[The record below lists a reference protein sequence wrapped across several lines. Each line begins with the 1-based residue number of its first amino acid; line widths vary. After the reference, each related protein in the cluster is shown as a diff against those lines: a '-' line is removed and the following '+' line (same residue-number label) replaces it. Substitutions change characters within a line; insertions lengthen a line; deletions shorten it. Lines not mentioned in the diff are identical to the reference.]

1 MITGV
6 VTAFSE
12 AVTRLQIRG
21 EHGEERQIEAVI
33 DTGFTG
39 MLTLPSSLIKELGLF
54 WQRRGR
60 ALLAEGR
67 ETIFDVYDVTV
78 IWECSPRRVAVDA
91 VDSDPLIGMSPL
103 RGYEMTM
110 QIVEGGRVVIQSIPH
125 TLYLLGQDLT
135 DECYPTAAMFGDGRC
150 KVSSI
155 FS

>member
-12 AVTRLQIRG
+12 AVTQLQIRG

-60 ALLAEGR
+60 ALLADGR
-67 ETIFDVYDVTV
+67 ETIFDVYEVTV
-78 IWECSPRRVAVDA
+78 IWDGSPRRVAVDA
-91 VDSDPLIGMSPL
+91 VDSDPLIGMSLL

-125 TLYLLGQDLT
+125 TS
-135 DECYPTAAMFGDGRC
+135 A
-150 KVSSI
+150 
-155 FS
+155 